1 MEKRIF
7 KTTWSRY
14 LLNTLATAALIT
26 VLMVLVDTKQ
36 INKYNQGLLIQI
48 GFNII
53 LAVSLNLSAG
63 FLGQLPLGHAGFMS
77 VGAYTAALFTKG
89 VNLPQSV
96 AFPLGVLVGAFVAF
110 LFGILIGLPALRL
123 KGDYLAIITL
133 GFSEI
138 IRVIIQNLDFTG
150 GAAGLRKIP
159 KYTTVGWTIF
169 WVVVTLFLIC
179 TLIKS
184 RHGRAILSIRED
196 EIAAEASGVSTTYY
210 KVTTFALSAAFAG
223 VAGAL
228 SVSVLVSALIAG
240 GDTTFGAAMVNLLLT
255 AFISGLLA
263 VGIIRRRPYRQQVL
277 LCGILTAIANIVI
290 ILTIG
295 FMTNTS
301 VADVFTNAL
310 WSAGSA
316 LLASVPSFEDLRD
329 GKSPVRAPQQNIW
342 GELPSPLDPPSGCRF
357 HPRCPQAT
365 ERCREEA
372 PQWKELEPG
381 WRVRCHLYG

>member
-1 MEKRIF
+1 MTRVEKRIF

-26 VLMVLVDTKQ
+26 VLMALVDTKQ

-228 SVSVLVSALIAG
+228 YAHYMRILDPAYFDFMKSAEILVMVVLGGMGSIIGSVFAATVLTLLPEWLRDLAVLPFFTTLPAWVGKVIENRMIIYALVLVLVMI
-240 GDTTFGAAMVNLLLT
+240 FKP
-255 AFISGLLA
+255 SGLFGRYDFSLGKELDR
-263 VGIIRRRPYRQQVL
+263 VFRGIRRL
-277 LCGILTAIANIVI
+277 LGLDKRS
-290 ILTIG
+290 G
-295 FMTNTS
+295 K
-301 VADVFTNAL
+301 
-310 WSAGSA
+310 
-316 LLASVPSFEDLRD
+316 PSK
-329 GKSPVRAPQQNIW
+329 G
-342 GELPSPLDPPSGCRF
+342 GEN
-357 HPRCPQAT
+357 
-365 ERCREEA
+365 
-372 PQWKELEPG
+372 
-381 WRVRCHLYG
+381 